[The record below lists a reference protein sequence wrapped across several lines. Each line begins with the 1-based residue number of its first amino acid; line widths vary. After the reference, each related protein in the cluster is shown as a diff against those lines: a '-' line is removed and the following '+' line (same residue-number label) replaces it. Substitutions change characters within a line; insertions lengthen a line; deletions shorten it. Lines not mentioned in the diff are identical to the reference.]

1 MDPHEQSLAGLDQAG
16 SGERARAGSVR
27 STLVNRNVTV
37 EGHRTSIR
45 LEPAMWDALNMVC
58 KRESKTLNEVVTA
71 IARSRNQSTL
81 TAAIRVFLLRYFQ
94 AAATDEGHLRAGH
107 GIARSRVRV

>member
-1 MDPHEQSLAGLDQAG
+1 MDPHDQRLAGLAPASG
-16 SGERARAGSVR
+16 SDRIRASAAR

-37 EGHRTSIR
+37 AGHRTSIR
-45 LEPAMWDALNMVC
+45 LEPAMWQALAMVC
-58 KRESKTLNEVVTA
+58 QRENKPLNELVTT

-81 TAAIRVFLLRYFQ
+81 TAAIRVFLLTYFQ

-107 GIARSRVRV
+107 GIARSRIRV